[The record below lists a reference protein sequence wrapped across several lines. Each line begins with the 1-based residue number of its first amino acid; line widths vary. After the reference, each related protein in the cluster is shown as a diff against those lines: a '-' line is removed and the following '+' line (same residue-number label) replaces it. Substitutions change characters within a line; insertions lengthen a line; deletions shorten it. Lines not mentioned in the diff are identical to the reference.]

1 MRTLLDSFTCISVAF
16 NLLSECSWAGMHVAL
31 SLCMCG
37 QTSECVS
44 SGGEEVLC
52 AGPTQGQVGCV
63 SVGVETTVEL
73 WSRCVAMVA

>member
-1 MRTLLDSFTCISVAF
+1 
-16 NLLSECSWAGMHVAL
+16 
-31 SLCMCG
+31 MCG